1 MQKITPFL
9 WFDNQAEEAAKL
21 YTSLFKNGRI
31 GKITRYGK
39 EGYEIHGREAGSVM
53 TVEFELA
60 GYKLAG
66 LNGGPHFKFTPA
78 ISFFVVC
85 ETEAE
90 VDALWQK
97 LSQGGMTLMEL
108 QKYDWSEKYGWL
120 LDKYGLS
127 WQVSLGRKEDVGQ
140 TITPLLMFVGKQHGR
155 AEEALRFYTSV
166 FKNSDV
172 TGILRH
178 GAGETDPEGTARR
191 ELADTVKHAQFRL
204 NGETFM
210 VMDSGLEHSFTFTE
224 ALSFVVNCE
233 TQEEVDYFWEKL
245 SEGGEKSRCGWLKDK
260 FGVSWQVVPTILEEL
275 ASDPDPAK
283 SDRVMKAILQ
293 MDKLDIAGLKR
304 AHEQK

>member
-21 YTSLFKNGRI
+21 YTSLFKNAKI
-31 GKITRYGK
+31 GKIARYGK
-39 EGYEIHGREAGSVM
+39 EGHEIHGREAGSVM

-66 LNGGPHFKFTPA
+66 LNGGPQFKFTPA

-97 LSQGGMTLMEL
+97 LSQDGMTLMEL

-127 WQVSLGRKEDVGQ
+127 WQVSLGRKEEVGQ
-140 TITPLLMFVGKQHGR
+140 TITPFLMFVGKQSGR
-155 AEEALRFYTSV
+155 AEEALRFYTSA
-166 FKNSDV
+166 FKSSDV
-172 TGILRH
+172 AGILRY
-178 GAGETDPEGTARR
+178 GPGETEPEG
-191 ELADTVKHAQFRL
+191 TVKHAQFRL
-204 NGETFM
+204 NGEVFM
-210 VMDSGLEHSFTFTE
+210 VMDSALQHPFTFTE

-233 TQEEVDYFWEKL
+233 TQEEVDHFWEKL
-245 SEGGEKSRCGWLKDK
+245 SEGGTKGRCGWLKDK
-260 FGVSWQVVPTILEEL
+260 FGVSWQIIPTALGKML
-275 ASDPDPAK
+275 QDKDAAK
-283 SDRVMKAILQ
+283 SQRVMQAMLQ
-293 MDKLDIAGLKR
+293 MDKIDIKTLKQ
-304 AHEQK
+304 AYEQR

>member
-21 YTSLFKNGRI
+21 YTSLFKNGKI
-31 GKITRYGK
+31 GKIARYGK
-39 EGYEIHGREAGSVM
+39 EGYEIHGREVGSVM

-97 LSQGGMTLMEL
+97 LSQDGMTLMEL

-140 TITPLLMFVGKQHGR
+140 IITPSLMFVGKQHGR

-172 TGILRH
+172 TGILRY
-178 GAGETDPEGTARR
+178 GPGETDAEG
-191 ELADTVKHAQFRL
+191 TVKHAQFRL
-204 NGETFM
+204 HGEVFM
-210 VMDSGLEHSFTFTE
+210 AMDSALEHHFTFTE

-233 TQEEVDYFWEKL
+233 TQEEVDYFWENL
-245 SEGGEKSRCGWLKDK
+245 SAGGEKSRCGWLKDK
-260 FGVSWQVVPTILEEL
+260 FGVSWQIIPTALGKML
-275 ASDPDPAK
+275 QDKDAGK
-283 SDRVMKAILQ
+283 SQRVMQAMLQ
-293 MDKLDIAGLKR
+293 MDKIDIKTLKQ
-304 AHEQK
+304 AYEQR